1 MVVELVSGGPA
12 HGRTL
17 ALRSEALATSY
28 SRVRS
33 CGNGKSEFKV
43 SNLKEPFRI
52 LCEEWMRR

>member
-1 MVVELVSGGPA
+1 MTGY

-17 ALRSEALATSY
+17 ALRSEALATSF

-33 CGNGKSEFKV
+33 FDNRKSDFKV
-43 SNLKEPFRI
+43 SNLSWREPFRI